1 MNPTFNYHVITNFP
15 QLGGTETELRT
26 NDIYQALD
34 VYLNRVP
41 EGNPT
46 LIMDG
51 HTGEVVAIA
60 NHEGIEDYTNSEFT
74 LIIRGYLATLA
85 AEEEEL
91 MAAEEEVPSPD
102 YSSNSMILVTN
113 SGEEVV
119 IPLSE
124 EQMKILM
131 SGEVVHTAFIL

>member
-1 MNPTFNYHVITNFP
+1 MNFNYHVITNFP

-34 VYLNRVP
+34 VYLNRVQ

-51 HTGEVVAIA
+51 HTGEIVAIA
-60 NHEGIEDYTNSEFT
+60 NHEDIEDHTNPEFT
-74 LIIRGYLATLA
+74 LIIRGYLATLV

-91 MAAEEEVPSPD
+91 MAAEEEVPSLDYPD
-102 YSSNSMILVTN
+102 NSMILTVD

-131 SGEVVHTAFIL
+131 FGEVVHTAFIL

>member
-1 MNPTFNYHVITNFP
+1 MNFNYHVITNFP

-26 NDIYQALD
+26 NDIYQTLD
-34 VYLNRVP
+34 VYLNRVQ

-51 HTGEVVAIA
+51 HTGEIVAIA
-60 NHEGIEDYTNSEFT
+60 NHEDIEDHTNPEFT
-74 LIIRGYLATLA
+74 LIIRGYLATLV

-102 YSSNSMILVTN
+102 YPDNSMILTVD

-131 SGEVVHTAFIL
+131 FGEVVHTAFVL

>member
-1 MNPTFNYHVITNFP
+1 MNFNYHVITNFP

-34 VYLNRVP
+34 IYLDEVRN
-41 EGNPT
+41 GNPT

-60 NHEGIEDYTNSEFT
+60 NHEGIEDHTNSEFT
-74 LIIRGYLATLA
+74 LIILGYLATLV

-102 YSSNSMILVTN
+102 YPDNSMILTVD

-131 SGEVVHTAFIL
+131 FGEVVHTAFVL

>member
-1 MNPTFNYHVITNFP
+1 MNFNYHVITNFL
-15 QLGGTETELRT
+15 QLGGAETELRT

-34 VYLNRVP
+34 IYLDEVQN
-41 EGNPT
+41 GNPT
-46 LIMDG
+46 LIMNG

-60 NHEGIEDYTNSEFT
+60 NHEGIEDHANLEFG

-91 MAAEEEVPSPD
+91 MAEEEIPSSD
-102 YSSNSMILVTN
+102 YSSNSMILVTD

-119 IPLSE
+119 VPLSE

-131 SGEVVHTAFIL
+131 SGEVAHTAFIL

>member
-1 MNPTFNYHVITNFP
+1 MNFNYHVITNFP

-60 NHEGIEDYTNSEFT
+60 NHEGIEDHTNSEFT

-102 YSSNSMILVTN
+102 YPDNSMILTVD

-124 EQMKILM
+124 E
-131 SGEVVHTAFIL
+131 

>member
-1 MNPTFNYHVITNFP
+1 MNFNYHVITNFP

-34 VYLNRVP
+34 VYLSRVQ

-60 NHEGIEDYTNSEFT
+60 NHEGIEDHTNSEFT

-91 MAAEEEVPSPD
+91 MAAEEEVPLPD
-102 YSSNSMILVTN
+102 YPDNSMILTVD

-131 SGEVVHTAFIL
+131 FGEVVHTAFVL

>member
-1 MNPTFNYHVITNFP
+1 MNFNYHVITNFP

-60 NHEGIEDYTNSEFT
+60 NHEGIEDHTNSEFT

-91 MAAEEEVPSPD
+91 MEEEEEVPLPD
-102 YSSNSMILVTN
+102 YPDNSMILTVD

-124 EQMKILM
+124 HQMKILM
-131 SGEVVHTAFIL
+131 FGEVVHTAFIL

>member
-1 MNPTFNYHVITNFP
+1 MNFNYHVITNFP
-15 QLGGTETELRT
+15 QLGSTETELRT

-34 VYLNRVP
+34 VYLNRVQ

-51 HTGEVVAIA
+51 HTGEIVAIA
-60 NHEGIEDYTNSEFT
+60 NHEDIEDHTNPEFT
-74 LIIRGYLATLA
+74 LIIRGYLATLV

-102 YSSNSMILVTN
+102 YPDNSMILTVD

-131 SGEVVHTAFIL
+131 FGEVVHTAFVL

>member
-1 MNPTFNYHVITNFP
+1 MNFHYHVITNFP
-15 QLGGTETELRT
+15 QLGGAETELRT

-34 VYLNRVP
+34 TYLDEMQN
-41 EGNPT
+41 GNPT

-51 HTGEVVAIA
+51 YTGEIVAIA
-60 NHEGIEDYTNSEFT
+60 NHEGIEDHANAEFE

-85 AEEEEL
+85 VEEEEL
-91 MAAEEEVPSPD
+91 MVEEEIPSPD
-102 YSSNSMILVTN
+102 YPSNSMVLLME

-124 EQMKILM
+124 EQMKTLM
-131 SGEVVHTAFIL
+131 FGDVANTAFII

>member
-1 MNPTFNYHVITNFP
+1 MNFNYHVITNFP

-34 VYLNRVP
+34 VYLNRVQ

-51 HTGEVVAIA
+51 HTGEIVAIA
-60 NHEGIEDYTNSEFT
+60 NHEDIEDHTNPEFT
-74 LIIRGYLATLA
+74 LIIRGYLATLV

-102 YSSNSMILVTN
+102 YPDNSMILTVD

-131 SGEVVHTAFIL
+131 FGEVVHTAFVL

>member
-1 MNPTFNYHVITNFP
+1 MNFNYHVITNFP

-34 VYLNRVP
+34 IYLNEVQN
-41 EGNPT
+41 GNPT

-60 NHEGIEDYTNSEFT
+60 NHEGIEDHANSEFT
-74 LIIRGYLATLA
+74 LIIRGYLATLV
-85 AEEEEL
+85 
-91 MAAEEEVPSPD
+91 AEEEVPSPD
-102 YSSNSMILVTN
+102 YPDNSMILTVD

-131 SGEVVHTAFIL
+131 FGEVVHTAFVL

>member
-1 MNPTFNYHVITNFP
+1 MNFNYHVITNFP

-34 VYLNRVP
+34 VYLNRVQ

-51 HTGEVVAIA
+51 HTGEIVAIA
-60 NHEGIEDYTNSEFT
+60 NHEDIEDHTNPEFT
-74 LIIRGYLATLA
+74 LIIRGYLATLV

-102 YSSNSMILVTN
+102 YPDNSMILTVD

-131 SGEVVHTAFIL
+131 FGEVVHTAFIL

>member
-1 MNPTFNYHVITNFP
+1 MNFNYHVITNFP

-34 VYLNRVP
+34 VYLNRVQ

-60 NHEGIEDYTNSEFT
+60 NHEDIEDHTNPEFT
-74 LIIRGYLATLA
+74 LIIRGYLATLV

-102 YSSNSMILVTN
+102 YPDNSMILTVD

-131 SGEVVHTAFIL
+131 FGEVVHTAFIL

>member
-1 MNPTFNYHVITNFP
+1 MNFNYHVITNFP
-15 QLGGTETELRT
+15 QLGGAETELRT

-34 VYLNRVP
+34 IYLDEAQN
-41 EGNPT
+41 GNPT

-60 NHEGIEDYTNSEFT
+60 NHEDIEDHANSEFT
-74 LIIRGYLATLA
+74 LIIRGYLATLV

-91 MAAEEEVPSPD
+91 MAEEEIPSPD
-102 YSSNSMILVTN
+102 YPSNSMILTMD

-131 SGEVVHTAFIL
+131 FCEVVHTAFVL

>member
-1 MNPTFNYHVITNFP
+1 MNFNYHVITNFP

-34 VYLNRVP
+34 VYLNRVQ

-60 NHEGIEDYTNSEFT
+60 NHEGIEDHTNSEFT
-74 LIIRGYLATLA
+74 LIIRGYLATLV

-102 YSSNSMILVTN
+102 YPDNSMILTVD

-131 SGEVVHTAFIL
+131 FGEVVHTAFIL

>member
-1 MNPTFNYHVITNFP
+1 MNFNYHVITNFP

-34 VYLNRVP
+34 VYLNRVQ

-60 NHEGIEDYTNSEFT
+60 NHEGIEDHTNSEFT

-102 YSSNSMILVTN
+102 YPDNSMILTMD

-131 SGEVVHTAFIL
+131 FGEVVHTAFVL

>member
-1 MNPTFNYHVITNFP
+1 MNFNYHVITNFP

-60 NHEGIEDYTNSEFT
+60 NHEGIEDHTNSEFT

-102 YSSNSMILVTN
+102 YPDNSMILVTN

-131 SGEVVHTAFIL
+131 FGEVIHTAFVL

>member
-1 MNPTFNYHVITNFP
+1 MNFNYHVITNFP

-34 VYLNRVP
+34 VYLNRVQ

-51 HTGEVVAIA
+51 HTGEIVAIA
-60 NHEGIEDYTNSEFT
+60 NHEDIEDHTNPEFT
-74 LIIRGYLATLA
+74 LIIRGYLATLV

-91 MAAEEEVPSPD
+91 TAAEEEVPSPD
-102 YSSNSMILVTN
+102 YPDNSMILTVD

-131 SGEVVHTAFIL
+131 FGEVVHTAFVL

>member
-15 QLGGTETELRT
+15 QLGGAETELHT

-34 VYLNRVP
+34 IYLNEVQN
-41 EGNPT
+41 GNPT

-60 NHEGIEDYTNSEFT
+60 NHEGIEDHANSEFT

-85 AEEEEL
+85 AEEE
-91 MAAEEEVPSPD
+91 VPSPD
-102 YSSNSMILVTN
+102 YPDNSMILTVD

-124 EQMKILM
+124 EQMKILLF
-131 SGEVVHTAFIL
+131 GEVVNTAFII

>member
-1 MNPTFNYHVITNFP
+1 MNFNYHVITNFP

-34 VYLNRVP
+34 VYLSRVQ

-60 NHEGIEDYTNSEFT
+60 NHEGIEDHTNSEFT
-74 LIIRGYLATLA
+74 LIIRGYLATLV

-91 MAAEEEVPSPD
+91 LATEEEVPSPD

-131 SGEVVHTAFIL
+131 FGEVVHTAFVL

>member
-1 MNPTFNYHVITNFP
+1 MNFNYHVITNFP

-34 VYLNRVP
+34 VYLNRVQ

-46 LIMDG
+46 FIMDG

-60 NHEGIEDYTNSEFT
+60 NHEGIEDHTNSEFT

-131 SGEVVHTAFIL
+131 FGEVVHTAFVL

>member
-1 MNPTFNYHVITNFP
+1 MNFNYHVITNFP
-15 QLGGTETELRT
+15 QLGGAETELRT

-34 VYLNRVP
+34 IYLDEVQN
-41 EGNPT
+41 GNPT

-60 NHEGIEDYTNSEFT
+60 NHEGIEDHANSEFT
-74 LIIRGYLATLA
+74 LIIRGYLATLVA
-85 AEEEEL
+85 EEEL

-102 YSSNSMILVTN
+102 YPSNSMILVVN

-131 SGEVVHTAFIL
+131 FGEVVHTAFVL

>member
-1 MNPTFNYHVITNFP
+1 MNFNYHVITNFP

-34 VYLNRVP
+34 IYLDEVQN
-41 EGNPT
+41 GNPT

-60 NHEGIEDYTNSEFT
+60 NHEGIEDHTNSEFT
-74 LIIRGYLATLA
+74 LIIRGYLATLV

-91 MAAEEEVPSPD
+91 MAAEEEVPLPD
-102 YSSNSMILVTN
+102 YPDNSMILTMD

-131 SGEVVHTAFIL
+131 FGEVVHTAFVL

>member
-15 QLGGTETELRT
+15 QLGGAETELRT

-34 VYLNRVP
+34 IYLNEVQN
-41 EGNPT
+41 GNPT

-60 NHEGIEDYTNSEFT
+60 NHEDIEDHANSEFT
-74 LIIRGYLATLA
+74 LIIRGYLATLV

-91 MAAEEEVPSPD
+91 TAAEEEVPSPD
-102 YSSNSMILVTN
+102 YPDNSMILTVD

-131 SGEVVHTAFIL
+131 FGEVVHTAFIL

>member
-1 MNPTFNYHVITNFP
+1 MNFNYHVITNFP

-60 NHEGIEDYTNSEFT
+60 NHEDIEDHANSEFT
-74 LIIRGYLATLA
+74 LIIRGYLATLTT
-85 AEEEEL
+85 EEEEL
-91 MAAEEEVPSPD
+91 VAEEEVSPPD
-102 YSSNSMILVTN
+102 NSMILTVD

-124 EQMKILM
+124 EQMKILLY
-131 SGEVVHTAFIL
+131 SEVVDTAFIL

>member
-1 MNPTFNYHVITNFP
+1 MNFNYHVITNFP

-60 NHEGIEDYTNSEFT
+60 NHEGIEDHTNSEFT

-102 YSSNSMILVTN
+102 YPDNSMILTVD

-131 SGEVVHTAFIL
+131 FGEVVHTAFIL

>member
-1 MNPTFNYHVITNFP
+1 MNFNYHVITNFP

-34 VYLNRVP
+34 VYLNRVQ

-60 NHEGIEDYTNSEFT
+60 NHEGIEDHTNSEFT

-91 MAAEEEVPSPD
+91 MAAEEEVPLPD
-102 YSSNSMILVTN
+102 YPDNSMILTVD

-131 SGEVVHTAFIL
+131 FGEVVHTAFIL